1 MAYFRCGGGGGININ
16 SLPTAKLSK
25 CNLYTPESANNCSNM
40 FRDNDA
46 YNSITVIGSNVTNCS
61 NMFKNASNF
70 NSYVFF
76 MGSKIN
82 DFSSMFE
89 YSNYN
94 SGKTFLYV
102 DGDISNVFNMDS
114 IFKDTP
120 YANSF
125 IIISKN
131 DTNIDTIKM
140 SKAFY
145 NCNFSSLPF
154 SFQQYNFSL
163 NLSYAFYNTKMMFYS
178 VYNIIKENVS
188 NAQGMFENCND
199 LLFPLAYFEQNDV
212 ELDFPT
218 TFQPESF
225 NRMLANCGH
234 AYQETEWVNNLIV
247 NFTNYIN
254 QTINF
259 DYMFSGSNVKN
270 VEIRLLN
277 TKNYNL
283 HMNGLVSNNPDF
295 NSNIVF
301 NFTTATSTPK
311 NAYMSGLF
319 ENCTNFN
326 QPFNFNNFGYVYD
339 TSNMF
344 RNCTNFDQKIEFNG
358 VHLFSNCQYMFSG
371 CTKLNKVF
379 NIPVYTNNLYR
390 AFENT
395 NVNVIRLKGTTST
408 DVSQKNY
415 VCMVANRQKNSSD
428 PTKYNRLNIW
438 CNSSFLSHLNGTT
451 AATSI
456 TGTDIVW
463 SNGTNCKYNSAYN
476 INIFYNYS
484 NVANTP

>member
-1 MAYFRCGGGGGININ
+1 MAYFRCGGGGAININ

-25 CNLYTPESANNCSNM
+25 CNLYTPESTNNCSNM
-40 FRDNDA
+40 FRDNNT
-46 YNSITVIGSNVTNCS
+46 YNDITVIGSNVTNCS

-76 MGSKIN
+76 MGNKVN

-89 YSNYN
+89 YSNYDPI
-94 SGKTFLYV
+94 TPCFYV
-102 DGDISNVFNMDS
+102 DGSISNVVNMDN

-120 YANSF
+120 YDKK
-125 IIISKN
+125 IIMIFKN

-145 NCNFSSLPF
+145 NCNLSLLPF
-154 SFQQYNFSL
+154 DFKEYNFSL
-163 NLSYAFYNTKMMFYS
+163 NLSYAFYNTKINYYTVS
-178 VYNIIKENVS
+178 NVLTHNVS
-188 NAQGMFENCND
+188 NAQGIFENCEK
-199 LLFPLAYFEQNDV
+199 LFYSVNNFYQYDIE
-212 ELDFPT
+212 FPT
-218 TFQPESF
+218 IFQPESF
-225 NRMLANCGH
+225 NRMFANCGH
-234 AYQETEWVNNLIV
+234 AYPETEWSILTI

-259 DYMFSGSNVKN
+259 DYMFSGSNVRD

-295 NSNIVF
+295 NSNVVF
-301 NFTTATSTPK
+301 NFTTETATPK

-371 CTKLNKVF
+371 CTKLNKIF

-456 TGTDIVW
+456 TGTDITW
-463 SNGTNCKYNSAYN
+463 SNGTNCKYNSTYN
-476 INIFYNYS
+476 IYIYTNYS
-484 NVANTP
+484 NSTNAP